1 MVYLVNTFVIILI
14 IGAIVGPIVIVR
26 ALLAKRKWEARYPFT
41 REWKRLNTP
50 MARADKK
57 HDYTPLSIKGQ
68 GIYRKYLIP
77 YPDGT
82 TKWID
87 HETITR
93 TNNSTERV

>member
-26 ALLAKRKWEARYPFT
+26 ALLAKRK
-41 REWKRLNTP
+41 WKRLNTP

-87 HETITR
+87 HETMTR